1 MGLQKFLLQFAG
13 KEGLRKDIIMNPK
26 KSAAIAAALLAS
38 SVTINS
44 YDKDGK
50 LIKKRRPWEKS

>member
-1 MGLQKFLLQFAG
+1 MSLQKFLLKYAG

-26 KSAAIAAALLAS
+26 KSAAIAAALLVS
-38 SVTINS
+38 SAELST

-50 LIKKRRPWEKS
+50 LVKKRKVWEK